1 MLITIDSFGIN
12 KVQWIMENKWLNYH
26 HLLYFRTI
34 ANEGSISKASVVLK
48 VGQSSLSSQLKNLE
62 DSLEQKLF
70 LRQNRSLVLTEAG
83 KIALQYANEI
93 FKKGE
98 EFLHIFNE
106 ESLTLKTNY
115 RIGVVDSAPKLLTG
129 KLSEACISIN
139 DQCIVQLTEG
149 TSEYLL
155 EELNNHRLDIAL
167 TTSKEAFVDDS
178 EIIFKNLGDAKI
190 KAYAS
195 NKFSHL
201 RDSFPDSLDLQP
213 LILPTKHSKLRYDL
227 EHYFYTKK
235 IHHKTLFEVQ
245 DSSVKKMIA
254 LNGKGIVFLPEFA
267 AQVYVDD
274 GRLVCLGELEGVL
287 EDYWLVTKKRTFKLE
302 ITESIM
308 KNFRI

>member
-1 MLITIDSFGIN
+1 
-12 KVQWIMENKWLNYH
+12 MENKWLNYH

-34 ANEGSISKASVVLK
+34 ANEGSIAKASLVLK

-62 DSLEQKLF
+62 DSLQQKLF

-98 EFLHIFNE
+98 EFLHVFNE
-106 ESLTLKTNY
+106 DSLTLKTNY
-115 RIGVVDSAPKLLTG
+115 RIGVVDSAPKVLTG
-129 KLSEACISIN
+129 KLSEACNAIN
-139 DQCIVQLTEG
+139 DQCIIQLTEG
-149 TSEYLL
+149 APKSLL
-155 EELNNHRLDIAL
+155 EELNNHRIDIAL
-167 TTSKEAFVDDS
+167 TTSKEVFVDDA
-178 EIIFKNLGDAKI
+178 EIVFKNLGDAKI
-190 KAYAS
+190 KAYAT
-195 NKFSHL
+195 KDFAHL
-201 RDSFPDSLDLQP
+201 AESFPESLDLQP
-213 LILPTKHSKLRYDL
+213 LVLPTKDSKLRFDL
-227 EHYFYTKK
+227 EHYFYSKK

-267 AQVYVDD
+267 AEMYVED
-274 GRLVCLGELEGVL
+274 GRLICLGELNGVV